1 MTRTGLN
8 SSTDDYS
15 AVGKVGITHELTSG
29 SIVYAADVQT
39 IYANGETVRKWFA
52 GWNFMGT
59 FARRYLVVEV
69 NGSGSC
75 HVEQDSD
82 FSMDPFMPVLNRFV
96 AGSQYVGENKGA
108 ERWAYDHD
116 FSINCS
122 HIANASTD
130 EGGSP
135 FLSSGL
141 KLSGMDSPL
150 LLFQPSTAQLA
161 SPQTRPYSGRTANT
175 LIATATKSPTSPL
188 QAKAA
193 SASPICWLSNMVACN
208 LSPRC
213 CGKPHLAV

>member
-1 MTRTGLN
+1 MTRTGLD

-29 SIVYAADVQT
+29 SIVYAADVQA

-135 FLSSGL
+135 FLSSVIETFRNG
-141 KLSGMDSPL
+141 
-150 LLFQPSTAQLA
+150 QPVALISTQ
-161 SPQTRPYSGRTANT
+161 YSAIG
-175 LIATATKSPTSPL
+175 KSPDEALFWPRSQYPDCDSNKVANFTTTGQS
-188 QAKAA
+188 
-193 SASPICWLSNMVACN
+193 SICITDM
-208 LSPRC
+208 
-213 CGKPHLAV
+213 LALEYGCM